1 MKYFKN
7 TLFIL
12 VLFSSS
18 LLFSQK
24 DKVNSPDLLVVKF
37 HADWCG
43 SCIAMGPTF
52 EDVQTKFDNENIS
65 FVKLDF
71 TDSITT
77 SQANKTGDSL
87 GIQPILLENN
97 RKTGFVLI
105 IDNESKKVLYKLTK
119 NDNVDVMESKI
130 REFIEG

>member
-7 TLFIL
+7 TFLIL
-12 VLFSSS
+12 VLFTTSF
-18 LLFSQK
+18 LFSQK
-24 DKVNSPDLLVVKF
+24 DNVNSPDLLVVKF

-43 SCIAMGPTF
+43 SCIAMGPAF
-52 EDVQTKFDNENIS
+52 EDVQNRFEKENIS

-71 TDSITT
+71 TDGDTT
-77 SQANKTGDSL
+77 SQANKTGKSL
-87 GIQPILLENN
+87 GIQPILIENN

-105 IDNESKKVLYKLTK
+105 IDNASKKVLYKLTK
-119 NDNVDVMESKI
+119 KDNVDVMESKI